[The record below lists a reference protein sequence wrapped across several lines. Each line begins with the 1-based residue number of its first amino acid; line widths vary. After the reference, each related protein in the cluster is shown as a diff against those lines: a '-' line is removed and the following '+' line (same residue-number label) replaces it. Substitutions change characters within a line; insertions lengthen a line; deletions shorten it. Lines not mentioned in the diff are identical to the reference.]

1 MVSKEIKCGTC
12 GKWTDGSK
20 SHCTYCGS
28 LVDFKLI
35 DIKER
40 ELRNDVAKQKQLEN
54 QSKFEKLLNRLENS
68 QKPFYRILFQVLNVV
83 WIIYSALIAF
93 VIWFTAIFS
102 G

>member
-12 GKWTDGSK
+12 GKWTDGEK
-20 SHCTYCGS
+20 SHCKHCGS

-40 ELRNDVAKQKQLEN
+40 AVRKDAAKQKRLLN
-54 QSKFEKLLNRLENS
+54 QSKFEKLLIKLENS
-68 QKPFYRILFQVLNVV
+68 QKPFYRFLFQVLNVV